1 MIRLAICTALLAI
14 VAGGARAQ
22 SATEALRSDCFDD
35 NMTDRCDASV
45 QRRVRERFDLRA
57 IEQLSDANI
66 QVRRVF
72 FVDGHGGELP
82 VVSFE
87 RAPGERPQVHV
98 SALVENRGAHRVAT
112 LTAPVSLATWN
123 EIIEQSR
130 YIHRRLAEE
139 PAPAE
144 EPVPSGFVRVPGMCL
159 HSWVI
164 TVEASDPGA
173 GVPTRSATQDTCN
186 DGLVVPFA
194 DRAAALALQAL
205 PSCSGIKTDDIRTPI
220 TALSLCALLGGDTVS
235 AGEALNQAMMLRVS
249 SNASLMLIHD
259 RAEIDWQ
266 GESISGFEA
275 IRAWPRLIDQNL
287 LEYLGVSGRDAD
299 HVSITGDLVEYE
311 RNTQGYPR
319 HRTARF
325 EQTWVRGNGF
335 DFRLRTMRVNRWS
348 DWSE

>member
-159 HSWVI
+159 HSWANC
-164 TVEASDPGA
+164 EAW
-173 GVPTRSATQDTCN
+173 
-186 DGLVVPFA
+186 
-194 DRAAALALQAL
+194 RAY
-205 PSCSGIKTDDIRTPI
+205 R
-220 TALSLCALLGGDTVS
+220 
-235 AGEALNQAMMLRVS
+235 
-249 SNASLMLIHD
+249 
-259 RAEIDWQ
+259 
-266 GESISGFEA
+266 
-275 IRAWPRLIDQNL
+275 
-287 LEYLGVSGRDAD
+287 
-299 HVSITGDLVEYE
+299 
-311 RNTQGYPR
+311 PR
-319 HRTARF
+319 HWNSPFSPPPERVKSSERAGMKS
-325 EQTWVRGNGF
+325 TWRPGRGHYRPPG
-335 DFRLRTMRVNRWS
+335 
-348 DWSE
+348 